1 MFKLSH
7 RSLDRLTGVHPD
19 LVAVV
24 HRAIEMTPVDFM
36 VVEGLRTL
44 PRQQALFRQGA
55 TRTLKSR
62 HLTGHAVD
70 LAPWVGGTARWD
82 WPLFHPMAD
91 AMKEAAASLGVELV
105 WGGDWRTFVDGPHF
119 ELDRHQYPA

>member
-7 RSLDRLTGVHPD
+7 RSLERLTGVHPD

-44 PRQQALFRQGA
+44 SRQQALFRQGA